1 MRSDA
6 STGLLQ
12 PISTCIQNIYFK
24 PCVVKKT
31 HFCVKHSVLASVG
44 LAYILLMRPFG
55 SPGSTVTIYCCLTTA
70 VPLSAPYHAYLLS
83 YERSAQPSWLLWS
96 GTRSLIGRPALWL
109 NEFDND
115 CLFLSTN
122 SVWFLQL
129 LTLWNVGKATMYVF
143 KAMRAPP
150 VTVFSLWCG
159 ALSSG
164 GGESLCFLHVCVCE
178 CVIACQ

>member
-1 MRSDA
+1 MHWRRY
-6 STGLLQ
+6 
-12 PISTCIQNIYFK
+12 CIFLATRCDENVK
-24 PCVVKKT
+24 PD
-31 HFCVKHSVLASVG
+31 FCVKYTLLASVG

-70 VPLSAPYHAYLLS
+70 APSSAPYHACLLS
-83 YERSAQPSWLLWS
+83 FGLSAQPTWLIWS
-96 GTRSLIGRPALWL
+96 GTQSLIGRPALWL

-115 CLFLSTN
+115 SLFQSTK

-150 VTVFSLWCG
+150 VTVFSPWCG
-159 ALSSG
+159 TVNSG
-164 GGESLCFLHVCVCE
+164 GGESLCFLRVCE